1 MGLSCGALE
10 LAGGKSGRSGN
21 RGGAGGGG
29 DTGGLKPVGQKA
41 AKINFPSNHSTLPLS
56 YLLLAWLSHP
66 LLLLPG
72 LVWTLHFAQ
81 GFDFEM

>member
-29 DTGGLKPVGQKA
+29 GTGGLKPVGQKA
-41 AKINFPSNHSTLPLS
+41 ARINFPSNHSTLPL
-56 YLLLAWLSHP
+56 
-66 LLLLPG
+66 
-72 LVWTLHFAQ
+72 TFC
-81 GFDFEM
+81 